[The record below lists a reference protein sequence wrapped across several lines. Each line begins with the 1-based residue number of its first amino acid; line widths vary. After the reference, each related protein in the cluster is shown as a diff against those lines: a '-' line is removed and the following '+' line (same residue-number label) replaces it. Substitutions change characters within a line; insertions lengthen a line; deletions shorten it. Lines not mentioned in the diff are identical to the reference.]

1 MQFVE
6 GNFANCR
13 GPDDTPCAPY
23 AEEATAMTKIAEARP
38 ADIATG
44 FFWRSWSDHEVNPCR
59 SACPHSECIGSLKL
73 PRYPP
78 PQYQFALLK

>member
-6 GNFANCR
+6 DNFANCR

-44 FFWRSWSDHEVNPCR
+44 FFGEAGLIMR
-59 SACPHSECIGSLKL
+59 
-73 PRYPP
+73 
-78 PQYQFALLK
+78 